1 MTFAALSKEVNVYSL
16 VVEIGGLIK
25 SIYFLDV
32 IWLAILFEA
41 DIIGANFEEGWGLVV
56 TALDEICFS
65 AAEVTTETFLALKGL
80 LIFVR

>member
-1 MTFAALSKEVNVYSL
+1 M

-32 IWLAILFEA
+32 FWLAILFEA
-41 DIIGANFEEGWGLVV
+41 DIIGASFEVGCRLVV

-65 AAEVTTETFLALKGL
+65 AAEVTTETFFALMGL